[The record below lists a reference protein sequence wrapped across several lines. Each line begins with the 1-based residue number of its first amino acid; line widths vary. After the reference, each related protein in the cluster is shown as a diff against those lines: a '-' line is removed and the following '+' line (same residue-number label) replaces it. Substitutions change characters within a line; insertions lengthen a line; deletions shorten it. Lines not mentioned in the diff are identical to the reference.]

1 MYSFSKTLSLFALI
15 SFGSLAYASGCS
27 NVGEAIDCDQMCNE
41 LERCFNDG
49 LNVRD
54 CAERCEDRVDDN
66 ALADKLDACT
76 DCLDRDLSCSEA
88 NEECAICDEVRVAL
102 TP

>member
-1 MYSFSKTLSLFALI
+1 MYSFSKTLSTFALVG
-15 SFGSLAYASGCS
+15 FGLVAYTSGCS
-27 NVGEAIDCDQMCNE
+27 EVGEAIDCDQICNDI
-41 LERCFNDG
+41 ERCFDG
-49 LNVRD
+49 ELDVRD
-54 CAERCEDRVDDN
+54 CAERCEDRVDEN

-88 NEECAICDEVRVAL
+88 NEECAVCDEVRVAL